1 MTEHSISKSQYVKGL
16 QCPKALWLYRHRKD
30 LAPEITPDK
39 QALFDTGHE
48 IGELA
53 MRYFGEGI
61 EVTNKYWDVK
71 GAVETTQQYI
81 KDGHDLIFEATAIHP
96 VDGCYARIDILKR
109 VLGSD
114 EWDLIEVK
122 SSTSVKD
129 YHIDDMSFQYH
140 VFHGAG
146 YKIRK
151 CFMML
156 IDNKYVRDG
165 DIDPNQLLKLEE
177 ISGAVFAKQG
187 EVDAVAGQL
196 GYVLERPAEPS
207 VSIGARCFAPFE
219 CDYKDHCWAHVPDYS
234 VYDVFPKSKAEDISR
249 QHGFDIEKLPDHI
262 RPTGIKAVDVQSYLE
277 CETLVNAAAISG
289 FLNQIEYPIYYLDY
303 ETIMP
308 AIPMFDGTRPFQQ
321 IPFQFSVHIQH
332 EPGGELTHHEF
343 LHKDRSDP
351 RRNFAKKLVELCGDR
366 GTVLVYN
373 QSFEI
378 ARNKE
383 LAQDFPEYADAI
395 QAINARVV
403 DLLEPF
409 KQRWLYHPNQHSS
422 ASIKAVLPCF
432 TDLSYTDLEISNG
445 GEAML
450 QYKDFIAGK
459 MPESE
464 IDDLWQNLSA
474 YCEQD
479 TYAMVLLL
487 DVLKSFCSIF
497 SDSKA

>member
-1 MTEHSISKSQYVKGL
+1 M
-16 QCPKALWLYRHRKD
+16 
-30 LAPEITPDK
+30 
-39 QALFDTGHE
+39 
-48 IGELA
+48 
-53 MRYFGEGI
+53 
-61 EVTNKYWDVK
+61 
-71 GAVETTQQYI
+71 
-81 KDGHDLIFEATAIHP
+81 
-96 VDGCYARIDILKR
+96 
-109 VLGSD
+109 
-114 EWDLIEVK
+114 
-122 SSTSVKD
+122 
-129 YHIDDMSFQYH
+129 
-140 VFHGAG
+140 
-146 YKIRK
+146 
-151 CFMML
+151 
-156 IDNKYVRDG
+156 
-165 DIDPNQLLKLEE
+165 
-177 ISGAVFAKQG
+177 
-187 EVDAVAGQL
+187 
-196 GYVLERPAEPS
+196 
-207 VSIGARCFAPFE
+207 
-219 CDYKDHCWAHVPDYS
+219 
-234 VYDVFPKSKAEDISR
+234 
-249 QHGFDIEKLPDHI
+249 
-262 RPTGIKAVDVQSYLE
+262 QSYLE
-277 CETLVNAAAISG
+277 GETLVNSAAISD

-303 ETIMP
+303 ETIML

-332 EPGGELTHHEF
+332 EPGSELTHHDF

-351 RRNFAKKLVELCGDR
+351 RRAFSERLVELCGDK

-409 KQRWLYHPNQHSS
+409 KQRWLYHPNQRSS

-432 TDLSYTDLEISNG
+432 TDLSYKDLEISNG

-487 DVLKSFCSIF
+487 DVLEKHSQSTMLNQ
-497 SDSKA
+497 

>member
-1 MTEHSISKSQYVKGL
+1 MTKHTISKSQYVKGL

-53 MRYFGEGI
+53 MQYFGDGV

-71 GAVETTQQYI
+71 GAMESTRQYI

-96 VDGCYARIDILKR
+96 IDGSYARIDILKR
-109 VLGSD
+109 VPGSD

-140 VFHGAG
+140 VFYGAG

-156 IDNKYVRDG
+156 IDNQY
-165 DIDPNQLLKLEE
+165 
-177 ISGAVFAKQG
+177 
-187 EVDAVAGQL
+187 
-196 GYVLERPAEPS
+196 GYVLERKAEAS

-249 QHGFDIEKLPDHI
+249 QHGVDIEKLPEHI

-277 CETLVNAAAISG
+277 GETLVNAQAISS
-289 FLNQIEYPIYYLDY
+289 FLKQIEYPIYYLDY

-308 AIPMFDGTRPFQQ
+308 AIPMFDDTRPFQQ
-321 IPFQFSVHIQH
+321 IPFQFSVHVQH

-351 RRNFAKKLVELCGDR
+351 RRNFAEKLVELCGDK

-409 KQRWLYHPNQHSS
+409 KQRWLYHPNQHS
-422 ASIKAVLPCF
+422 
-432 TDLSYTDLEISNG
+432 T
-445 GEAML
+445 
-450 QYKDFIAGK
+450 
-459 MPESE
+459 
-464 IDDLWQNLSA
+464 

-487 DVLKSFCSIF
+487 DVLMKE
-497 SDSKA
+497 KENEL

>member
-1 MTEHSISKSQYVKGL
+1 MTEYTISKSQYVKGL

-39 QALFDTGHE
+39 QALFDIGHE

-71 GAVETTQQYI
+71 GAVEATQQYI
-81 KDGHDLIFEATAIHP
+81 KDGHELIFEATAIHP
-96 VDGCYARIDILKR
+96 IDGCYARIDILKR
-109 VLGSD
+109 VPDSD

-140 VFHGAG
+140 VFYGAG

-156 IDNKYVRDG
+156 IDNQYVRDG

-196 GYVLERPAEPS
+196 GYVLERQAEPS

-249 QHGFDIEKLPDHI
+249 QHGVDIEKLPDHI
-262 RPTGIKAVDVQSYLE
+262 RPT
-277 CETLVNAAAISG
+277 
-289 FLNQIEYPIYYLDY
+289 
-303 ETIMP
+303 
-308 AIPMFDGTRPFQQ
+308 
-321 IPFQFSVHIQH
+321 
-332 EPGGELTHHEF
+332 
-343 LHKDRSDP
+343 
-351 RRNFAKKLVELCGDR
+351 
-366 GTVLVYN
+366 
-373 QSFEI
+373 
-378 ARNKE
+378 
-383 LAQDFPEYADAI
+383 
-395 QAINARVV
+395 
-403 DLLEPF
+403 
-409 KQRWLYHPNQHSS
+409 
-422 ASIKAVLPCF
+422 SIKVLMCRV
-432 TDLSYTDLEISNG
+432 IW
-445 GEAML
+445 
-450 QYKDFIAGK
+450 KVK
-459 MPESE
+459 R
-464 IDDLWQNLSA
+464 W
-474 YCEQD
+474 
-479 TYAMVLLL
+479 
-487 DVLKSFCSIF
+487 
-497 SDSKA
+497 